1 MTQNNRR
8 AFAIKQWP
16 RFGRGPYS
24 DDSAPA
30 TVRSSPYFWW
40 FRFLQLNDDY
50 EAALNGKRN
59 HIRRSVVKAFGPVRG
74 VDFKTWWSGHSE
86 LFAEPHTKYRMKI
99 ATSASE
105 LVPFGDTD
113 GLNLVVPL
121 DWNAKA
127 LQLSF
132 SRILNKLVKQGRV
145 RTAPKGFA
153 VGDAPYKIG
162 RKWNIAAMDMAYRIY
177 TTRKAAER
185 NGERLAWADVA
196 IRVRLPYAIGL
207 KERDRAL
214 AARHKRMTIT
224 VLALRHNQRA
234 LSFIA
239 ASATNSFP
247 A

>member
-1 MTQNNRR
+1 MAQIPRR

-162 RKWNIAAMDMAYRIY
+162 RKWNIAAMVQHY
-177 TTRKAAER
+177 TTRTDRILDLADAPLAATR
-185 NGERLAWADVA
+185 RPLWMAYGYPMATGQFLFVA
-196 IRVRLPYAIGL
+196 IAYLCLTTSYMLDDFSVANVANNLLNVG
-207 KERDRAL
+207 E
-214 AARHKRMTIT
+214 
-224 VLALRHNQRA
+224 NGG
-234 LSFIA
+234 
-239 ASATNSFP
+239 N
-247 A
+247 